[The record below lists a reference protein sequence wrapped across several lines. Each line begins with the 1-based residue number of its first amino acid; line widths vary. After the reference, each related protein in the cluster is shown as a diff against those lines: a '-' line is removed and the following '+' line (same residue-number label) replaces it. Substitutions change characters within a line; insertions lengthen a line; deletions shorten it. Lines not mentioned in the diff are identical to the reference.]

1 MLPGVTTFENHQ
13 LRQTEER
20 LSKIS
25 GNTPLFNTVA
35 NTGDKAV
42 QKKAKVTDKD
52 QPLSWGQDPPGGA
65 SSWGGVVSQWTQF
78 AVNNHQGL
86 TPGSMLCMLSWF
98 FVDWKLEKE
107 MATHSSILAWRIPWT
122 EGLLADYSPW
132 GWEESDPTE

>member
-1 MLPGVTTFENHQ
+1 MSNWIQRRGCKGAWGLLPGVTTFENHQ

-52 QPLSWGQDPPGGA
+52 QPLSWGQDPPGGPPP
-65 SSWGGVVSQWTQF
+65 GGELSPSG
-78 AVNNHQGL
+78 HGL
-86 TPGSMLCMLSWF
+86 Q
-98 FVDWKLEKE
+98 
-107 MATHSSILAWRIPWT
+107 
-122 EGLLADYSPW
+122 
-132 GWEESDPTE
+132 